1 MNKSTKIPISSF
13 ILIGGQSKRF
23 GYPKWQSKIGETT
36 LLNHIYNKCS
46 LFNDISIIG
55 KERPK
60 GFNKPF
66 IKDELDFQA
75 PINGIFSA
83 LKKTNSDWNFV
94 ISIDLPLITSDIIR
108 SIWISGDKDKD
119 AIIPRLEGY
128 SQPICSFYHKR
139 IFSEISNQIE
149 KNELSLNCLIDSI
162 KTDYIDM
169 DNYKKEFLNMNTQQK
184 YNELIDSMAY
194 KE

>member
-46 LFNDISIIG
+46 LFNDISIVG

-83 LKKTNSDWNFV
+83 LKKTSSDWNFV

-108 SIWISGDKDKD
+108 LIWMSGDKHKD

>member
-1 MNKSTKIPISSF
+1 MYSM
-13 ILIGGQSKRF
+13 IG
-23 GYPKWQSKIGETT
+23 T
-36 LLNHIYNKCS
+36 LYTEFLTS
-46 LFNDISIIG
+46 
-55 KERPK
+55 ER
-60 GFNKPF
+60 
-66 IKDELDFQA
+66 LQY
-75 PINGIFSA
+75 A
-83 LKKTNSDWNFV
+83 L
-94 ISIDLPLITSDIIR
+94 
-108 SIWISGDKDKD
+108 
-119 AIIPRLEGY
+119 PRLEGY

>member
-46 LFNDISIIG
+46 LFNDISIVG

-149 KNELSLNCLIDSI
+149 KNELSLNCLID
-162 KTDYIDM
+162 
-169 DNYKKEFLNMNTQQK
+169 
-184 YNELIDSMAY
+184 
-194 KE
+194 